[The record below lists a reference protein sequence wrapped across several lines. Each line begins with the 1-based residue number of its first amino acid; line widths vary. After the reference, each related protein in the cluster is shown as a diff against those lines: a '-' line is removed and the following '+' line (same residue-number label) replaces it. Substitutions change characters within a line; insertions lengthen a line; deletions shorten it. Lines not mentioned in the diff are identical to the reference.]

1 MFLSLINSHGTIIWN
16 LHVLQ
21 VTVDS
26 SINTIDVRVNG
37 EVVIM
42 LTHHVKN
49 EPAVISEYAKLSI
62 ILGDLPANSQIQLL
76 RPVLLSHDMSTA
88 LS

>member
-1 MFLSLINSHGTIIWN
+1 M
-16 LHVLQ
+16 
-21 VTVDS
+21 DS

-49 EPAVISEYAKLSI
+49 EPVISEYANLGI
-62 ILGDLPANSQIQLL
+62 ILGDLPENGQIQLL
-76 RPVLLSHDMSTA
+76 RPVLLSHDMTTA